1 MFRSI
6 VFSAVLAG
14 LIGGAVAT
22 VAQAVRVTPL
32 IREAETYETAARSP
46 PNPAAAQ
53 GHGGEH
59 VHDHDGAT
67 AWAPDGVLQT
77 TLATLGANILAGV
90 GFALLLTAGMALQ
103 GRTGWYTGLLWGMA
117 GFASFTLAPAAGLLP
132 ELPGMAAA
140 DLLDRQIWW
149 IGTALA
155 TAGGLA
161 LISLVRRLG
170 WAAIGAVLI
179 VAPHLIGAPRA
190 MGPGVGLP
198 DELIVAFGIASI
210 VTNLLF
216 WAALGIAS
224 GILYERLNASD
235 GQAA

>member
-1 MFRSI
+1 M
-6 VFSAVLAG
+6 
-14 LIGGAVAT
+14 
-22 VAQAVRVTPL
+22 TPL
-32 IREAETYETAARSP
+32 IREAETFEAAAHSA
-46 PNPAAAQ
+46 PNQITAQ
-53 GHGGEH
+53 GHGDE
-59 VHDHDGAT
+59 HDHDGAT

-77 TLATLGANILAGV
+77 ILATLGANILAGV
-90 GFALLLTAGMALQ
+90 GFALLTTAAMALQ
-103 GRTGWYTGLLWGMA
+103 GRTGWYTGLLWGLG
-117 GFASFTLAPAAGLLP
+117 GFASFTLAPAAGLPP

-140 DLLDRQIWW
+140 DLFDRQVWW

-161 LISLVRRLG
+161 LIFLVRRLG

-179 VAPHLIGAPRA
+179 VGPHLIGAPRA

-198 DELIVAFGIASI
+198 DELIVAFGIASM

-224 GILYERLNASD
+224 GILYERLKASD